1 MCCIFSAVSRLI
13 SGLFCSARETVE
25 DETFARRAMSLM
37 EVGLCTGVPVPHTFA
52 EIRVHS
58 KLHLSG
64 CQLTVLLSLVC
75 PDNTALQIPPARQQP
90 KPVTRRR
97 CLKALLFKS
106 GSAL

>member
-13 SGLFCSARETVE
+13 RGLFCSARETVE

-52 EIRVHS
+52 EIRVYS
-58 KLHLSG
+58 NLHLSG

-75 PDNTALQIPPARQQP
+75 GNTALQMPPARQQP
-90 KPVTRRR
+90 KPAPHRR
-97 CLKALLFKS
+97 CLKALLF
-106 GSAL
+106 